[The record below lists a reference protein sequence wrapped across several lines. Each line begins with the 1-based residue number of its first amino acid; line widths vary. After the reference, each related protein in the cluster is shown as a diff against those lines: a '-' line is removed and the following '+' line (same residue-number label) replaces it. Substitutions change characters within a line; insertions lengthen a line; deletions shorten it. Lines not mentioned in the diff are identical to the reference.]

1 MEQNQLRNK
10 QGLTE
15 EEFLAQYK
23 PSDYPRPSVT
33 VDMLL
38 FTIENNA
45 LKLLLIRRKNH
56 PYMYCWALPGGFV
69 GIEESIEQAVYR
81 ELAEETNLT
90 QDVYFEQLY
99 TFGEVNR
106 DPRMRVITCAYISLT
121 PSSNIKNTRA
131 GDDAEDAAWF
141 TVELVEAYQNQ
152 QENCYE
158 LTLCNA
164 EKNLRLKYTVKEK
177 AEGMR
182 KVYDIAVNP
191 ASGGKLAFDHAHSI
205 HMALQRMK
213 NKVNYTPIAFCLVPK
228 QFTLG
233 QLQKVYEVLLGE
245 KLDRANF
252 RKAVRHMVRQVGQGT
267 AQGSR
272 RQAMLFEYNP
282 LGHTD

>member
-1 MEQNQLRNK
+1 MQSVPLRNK

-23 PSDYPRPSVT
+23 PSAYPRPSVT

-45 LKLLLIRRKNH
+45 LKMLLIRRQNH
-56 PYMYCWALPGGFV
+56 PYMHAWALPGGFV
-69 GIEESIEQAVYR
+69 GIDESIDQAVYR
-81 ELAEETNLT
+81 ELAEETNIT

-99 TFGEVNR
+99 TFGEVQR
-106 DPRMRVITCAYISLT
+106 DPRMRVISCAYISLT

-141 TVELVEAYQNQ
+141 TVELTKAYRKP

-158 LTLCNA
+158 LTLTSE
-164 EKNLRLKYTVKEK
+164 EKNVRIKYTVKER
-177 AEGMR
+177 AQGMR
-182 KVYDIAVNP
+182 KTYDLSLSD
-191 ASGGKLAFDHAHSI
+191 ASTDRLAFDHAHVV
-205 HMALQRMK
+205 HMALQRLK
-213 NKVNYTPIAFCLVPK
+213 NKVSYTAIAFSLLPK

-252 RKAVRHMVRQVGQGT
+252 RKAVRHMVRQVGQQT
-267 AQGSR
+267 TKSAR
-272 RQAMLFEYNP
+272 RSVMLFEYDP
-282 LGHTD
+282 LSHTD